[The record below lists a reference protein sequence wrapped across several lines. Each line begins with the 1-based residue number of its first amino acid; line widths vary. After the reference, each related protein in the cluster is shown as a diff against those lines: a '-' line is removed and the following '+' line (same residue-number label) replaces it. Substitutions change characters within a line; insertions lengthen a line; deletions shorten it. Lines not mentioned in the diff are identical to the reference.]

1 MKDGYDITEGVRG
14 FRLRVWGRDE
24 RELFSR
30 ALLGLAAVMRP
41 DVAPSSGK
49 AGRVR
54 VHIRGDNWAET
65 LLNFLRHA
73 AFECEMQGAVFSA
86 MDIIELGPNEI
97 ECELVGKT
105 VERFEEEIDHIH
117 CLSEGI
123 RKTPERLEVE
133 LRAAVL

>member
-1 MKDGYDITEGVRG
+1 MKDGYDIREGAKG

-41 DVAPSSGK
+41 DVAPSGGK
-49 AGRVR
+49 TVKVR
-54 VHIRGDNWAET
+54 AHVRGNNWAET
-65 LLNFLRHA
+65 LLNFLKHT

-97 ECELVGKT
+97 ECELVGKAA
-105 VERFEEEIDHIH
+105 ERFEEEIDHIH
-117 CLSEGI
+117 FLSGGI
-123 RKTPERLEVE
+123 LKTPERLEVE